1 MEQPMSIPVY
11 TDEEL
16 LSNCPPV
23 EIPPPEIPLHL
34 ADNTGSRL
42 LISKIVCENFK
53 SYGGKRILG
62 PFHKNFT
69 CIIGPNGSGK
79 SNVID
84 ALLFVF
90 GFRASKVR
98 SKKLSS
104 LIHNSDRLPS
114 VDFCQVSVYFQR
126 IIDTGQ
132 GVVTGSEFVVSRKAF
147 KDNSNAYYINE
158 SRAGFRDVTSLL
170 RQHGIDLDHNRFLIL
185 QGEVEQ
191 ISLMKP
197 KAATEYE
204 TGFLE
209 YLEKPLA
216 ILADRIERLKD
227 IRLEKLARV
236 KAVEKEKNELEVVR
250 DEAMAYL
257 RLMNKVIRVKNVIFQ
272 QNQKRDL
279 KHEAE
284 LKQQLTSVDAELE
297 ILTARLKELNSQLT
311 ALRADREAQNRQ
323 ASCLQ
328 ERHRDAKERFA
339 RFEAEDSRVRDEHAH
354 LKSQG
359 KKTLKALQAE
369 RKKLEEIRSLPGEAE
384 GRRITLQNQ
393 LAELEKAKTLH
404 ENTYKETMAIL
415 AQETE
420 PLRKKVEAAEA
431 ALAPIQKVADEAAS
445 RLALAQQELDLA
457 MSAYR
462 REEERVAKAREG
474 AAAARH
480 RLAERESQVLKT
492 EQQLERGSTSS
503 ANSGRRRSKTGS
515 ADACLREALQTSSTE
530 LAEVRVKEAVL
541 AEEVGKLRSTLSEA
555 KSSFQAR
562 QNACLLYSL
571 FCFELYRLTCEGGE
585 GRWFIATSERWRRI
599 RCIRRPFLLYNFSFI
614 LHFLSILF
622 PYAYSSLFTTIFPRN
637 LNSFGFRQQADNSRN
652 RVLSS
657 LLTAAK
663 EGKLTGILG
672 RLGDL
677 GVIPQRCD
685 VAVSTACGALDH
697 IVVQT
702 MEEAQ
707 KALVGFY
714 HFPKGLDKMKRWE
727 LESAK
732 PFKGPTASAQR
743 LFDLVEVSDPSLKP
757 CFYFGLRNTLVAET
771 LDVATDWAFKHPVRF
786 RVVTLQGQLIETSGA
801 MTGGGGRQLSGRMT
815 TDVSKAKQARRSLS
829 EAVLTEEGL
838 SAKERQLATKEA
850 ELGQLRSKR
859 EWLEE
864 KVTHLQ
870 RQVTDAERNI
880 AKWQAE
886 IVRLREEAE
895 ALTREAEQAEKRA
908 ANAGPSK
915 AEREKLEAN
924 VAALSNENIKRAAK
938 AEKLREEVDDLKT
951 KLMEAGTARLAT
963 VRSRVALVEK
973 KIKEVTDQF
982 TKLEVEIKTAH
993 RNEAKTQSK
1002 IEALEKEVE
1011 SLKEK
1016 LTENEAQ
1023 LVEIET
1029 TAKTCMTEF
1038 QTIQQEITA
1047 LSEERE
1053 KVNAQIGEVETELA
1067 AAKKDEGVV
1076 QRKAEDLRSQV
1087 KDSAARAR
1095 AWQMKLRSLRL
1106 NKVDDDDEEEE
1117 EKKEA
1122 DADVADAE
1130 TDLSQS
1136 LASGAGSQSQ
1146 DNSQRD
1152 PLAFLESSKDTKLPT
1167 YTDEQLAEM
1176 NINEAELKKLEAQ
1189 IASMS
1194 PNMAAIQQYRS
1205 KVDLYLSRVAELD
1218 HVTDLRNEQLRQEA
1232 EAKGTRLSEFMA
1244 GFNVITTRLKEMYQ
1258 LLTQGGDAE
1267 LELIDSLDPFSEGIV
1282 FSVRPPKKTWKSI
1295 ANLSGGEKTL
1305 SSLALVFALHHFKPT
1320 PLYVMDE
1327 IDAALDFKNVSIVG
1341 NYVME
1346 RTKDAQ
1352 FVIISLRNNMFE
1364 LADRLVG
1371 IYKTHNIT
1379 KSISVDCH
1387 VLAQRLNQAVSKVRG
1402 HQSKQQQQRWPL
1414 TTTAATSSLPVPPC
1428 VGVLG
1433 SQPVV
1438 TDGTVVGATAETSVL
1453 LGPRGDI
1460 VGSKAENEPSNEI
1473 EAQLAGVVKDEGTDS
1488 DTPIIELY

>member
-1 MEQPMSIPVY
+1 MAPHPRHPTSATPSVPYENATPNAGSAGVTWPTLRSATLIDCSPFEGSDICNNKFPFY
-11 TDEEL
+11 TL
-16 LSNCPPV
+16 
-23 EIPPPEIPLHL
+23 
-34 ADNTGSRL
+34 T
-42 LISKIVCENFK
+42 
-53 SYGGKRILG
+53 
-62 PFHKNFT
+62 
-69 CIIGPNGSGK
+69 
-79 SNVID
+79 
-84 ALLFVF
+84 LF
-90 GFRASKVR
+90 ASA
-98 SKKLSS
+98 
-104 LIHNSDRLPS
+104 NRLP
-114 VDFCQVSVYFQR
+114 
-126 IIDTGQ
+126 
-132 GVVTGSEFVVSRKAF
+132 
-147 KDNSNAYYINE
+147 
-158 SRAGFRDVTSLL
+158 
-170 RQHGIDLDHNRFLIL
+170 
-185 QGEVEQ
+185 
-191 ISLMKP
+191 
-197 KAATEYE
+197 
-204 TGFLE
+204 
-209 YLEKPLA
+209 
-216 ILADRIERLKD
+216 
-227 IRLEKLARV
+227 
-236 KAVEKEKNELEVVR
+236 
-250 DEAMAYL
+250 
-257 RLMNKVIRVKNVIFQ
+257 
-272 QNQKRDL
+272 
-279 KHEAE
+279 
-284 LKQQLTSVDAELE
+284 
-297 ILTARLKELNSQLT
+297 
-311 ALRADREAQNRQ
+311 
-323 ASCLQ
+323 
-328 ERHRDAKERFA
+328 
-339 RFEAEDSRVRDEHAH
+339 
-354 LKSQG
+354 
-359 KKTLKALQAE
+359 
-369 RKKLEEIRSLPGEAE
+369 
-384 GRRITLQNQ
+384 
-393 LAELEKAKTLH
+393 
-404 ENTYKETMAIL
+404 
-415 AQETE
+415 
-420 PLRKKVEAAEA
+420 
-431 ALAPIQKVADEAAS
+431 
-445 RLALAQQELDLA
+445 
-457 MSAYR
+457 
-462 REEERVAKAREG
+462 
-474 AAAARH
+474 
-480 RLAERESQVLKT
+480 
-492 EQQLERGSTSS
+492 
-503 ANSGRRRSKTGS
+503 
-515 ADACLREALQTSSTE
+515 
-530 LAEVRVKEAVL
+530 
-541 AEEVGKLRSTLSEA
+541 
-555 KSSFQAR
+555 
-562 QNACLLYSL
+562 
-571 FCFELYRLTCEGGE
+571 
-585 GRWFIATSERWRRI
+585 
-599 RCIRRPFLLYNFSFI
+599 
-614 LHFLSILF
+614 
-622 PYAYSSLFTTIFPRN
+622 
-637 LNSFGFRQQADNSRN
+637 QADNSRS

-677 GVIPQRCD
+677 GVIPQRYD

-707 KALVGFY
+707 KAVEFLKSNNLGQASFI
-714 HFPKGLDKMKRWE
+714 GLDKMKRWE
-727 LESAK
+727 VESAK
-732 PFKGPTASAQR
+732 PFKGPTPSAQR
-743 LFDLVEVSDPSLKP
+743 LFDLVEVSQPAVKP

-815 TDVSKAKQARRSLS
+815 TDVSRARQARRSMS
-829 EAVLTEEGL
+829 ESVLTEEGL
-838 SAKERQLATKEA
+838 SAKERQLANKEA

-870 RQVTDAERNI
+870 RQVVDAERNM

-924 VAALSNENIKRAAK
+924 VAALSKENAKKAAK
-938 AEKLREEVDDLKT
+938 AEKLREEVDELKT

-973 KIKEVTDQF
+973 KIKEVADQF

-1002 IEALEKEVE
+1002 IETLEKEVE

-1038 QTIQQEITA
+1038 QAIQQEITA
-1047 LSEERE
+1047 LGEERE
-1053 KVNAQIGEVETELA
+1053 KINAQIGEVETGLA

-1076 QRKAEDLRSQV
+1076 QRKAEDIRSQA
-1087 KDSAARAR
+1087 KEAAARAR
-1095 AWQMKLRSLRL
+1095 AWQMKLRGLRL
-1106 NKVDDDDEEEE
+1106 NKVDDDDDEEEE
-1117 EKKEA
+1117 TAEA
-1122 DADVADAE
+1122 ESADTE
-1130 TDLSQS
+1130 GDLSQS
-1136 LASGAGSQSQ
+1136 LVSGANQSQ
-1146 DNSQRD
+1146 DTSQHD
-1152 PLAFLESSKDTKLPT
+1152 PLSFLGSSKDTKLPT

-1176 NINEAELKKLEAQ
+1176 NINEAELKKLESQ

-1194 PNMAAIQQYRS
+1194 PNMAAIQQYRN

-1379 KSISVDCH
+1379 KAISVDCH

-1402 HQSKQQQQRWPL
+1402 HQSKQQQQQQQQQRWPL
-1414 TTTAATSSLPVPPC
+1414 AATSASLPPPPTT
-1428 VGVLG
+1428 VGVPGDSLAA
-1433 SQPVV
+1433 
-1438 TDGTVVGATAETSVL
+1438 TDGAAIAATTDAPIF
-1453 LGPRGDI
+1453 LGPRGD
-1460 VGSKAENEPSNEI
+1460 VANSEAENEPPNEN
-1473 EAQLAGVVKDEGTDS
+1473 EAQLPGTAEDEGVDS
-1488 DTPIIELY
+1488 DTPIVELY

>member
-1 MEQPMSIPVY
+1 MEHPMNIPVY

-23 EIPPPEIPLHL
+23 EIPPPEIPVHL
-34 ADNTGSRL
+34 GDNSGSRL

-132 GVVTGSEFVVSRKAF
+132 GVSDYEVVAGSEFVVSRKAF

-209 YLEKPLA
+209 YLEDIIGSSRFKKPLA

-250 DEAMAYL
+250 DEAMTYL

-272 QNQKRDL
+272 QNQKREL

-284 LKQQLTSVDAELE
+284 LKQQLTGVDAELE
-297 ILTARLKELNSQLT
+297 VLTARLKELNSQLST
-311 ALRADREAQNRQ
+311 LRTDREAQNRQ
-323 ASCLQ
+323 ASSLQ

-384 GRRITLQNQ
+384 GRRNRLQNQ
-393 LAELEKAKTLH
+393 LTELEQAKALH
-404 ENTYKETMAIL
+404 ETTYKETMAIL

-474 AAAARH
+474 AAAARD
-480 RLAERESQVLKT
+480 RLAEREQQVLST
-492 EQQLERGSTSS
+492 ERQLERRSTSS
-503 ANSGRRRSKTGS
+503 ADAGRRRSTT
-515 ADACLREALQTSSTE
+515 DACLREALQTSSTE
-530 LAEVRVKEAVL
+530 LAEVRAKETALV
-541 AEEVGKLRSTLSEA
+541 EEVGKLRSTLSEA
-555 KSSFQAR
+555 KSSFQA
-562 QNACLLYSL
+562 
-571 FCFELYRLTCEGGE
+571 
-585 GRWFIATSERWRRI
+585 
-599 RCIRRPFLLYNFSFI
+599 
-614 LHFLSILF
+614 
-622 PYAYSSLFTTIFPRN
+622 
-637 LNSFGFRQQADNSRN
+637 DNSRS

-677 GVIPQRCD
+677 GVIPQRYD
-685 VAVSTACGALDH
+685 VAVSTSCGALDH

-707 KALVGFY
+707 KAVEFLKANNLGQASFI
-714 HFPKGLDKMKRWE
+714 GLDKMKRWE
-727 LESAK
+727 VESAK
-732 PFKGPTASAQR
+732 PFKGPTPSAQR
-743 LFDLVEVSDPSLKP
+743 LFDLVEVSQPALKP

-815 TDVSKAKQARRSLS
+815 TDVSRARQARRSMS
-829 EAVLTEEGL
+829 ESVLTEEGL
-838 SAKERQLATKEA
+838 SAKERQLANKEA

-859 EWLEE
+859 ELLEE

-870 RQVTDAERNI
+870 RQVADAERNM

-924 VAALSNENIKRAAK
+924 VAALSKENTKKAAK
-938 AEKLREEVDDLKT
+938 AEKLREEVDELKT

-973 KIKEVTDQF
+973 KIKEVADQF

-1002 IEALEKEVE
+1002 IETLEKEVE

-1038 QTIQQEITA
+1038 QAIQQEITT

-1053 KVNAQIGEVETELA
+1053 KINAQIGEVETGLA

-1076 QRKAEDLRSQV
+1076 QRKAEDLRSQA
-1087 KDSAARAR
+1087 KEAAARAR
-1095 AWQMKLRSLRL
+1095 AWQMKLRGLRL
-1106 NKVDDDDEEEE
+1106 NKVDDDDEEETP
-1117 EKKEA
+1117 EA
-1122 DADVADAE
+1122 ESADAE
-1130 TDLSQS
+1130 GDLSQS
-1136 LASGAGSQSQ
+1136 LVSGASQSQ
-1146 DNSQRD
+1146 DASQHD
-1152 PLAFLESSKDTKLPT
+1152 PLSFLGSSKDTKLPT

-1176 NINEAELKKLEAQ
+1176 NINEAELKKLESQ

-1194 PNMAAIQQYRS
+1194 PNMAAIQQYRN

-1305 SSLALVFALHHFKPT
+1305 SSLALVFALHHFRPT

-1387 VLAQRLNQAVSKVRG
+1387 VLAQRLNQAVSKSK
-1402 HQSKQQQQRWPL
+1402 HQQQQQQRWPL
-1414 TTTAATSSLPVPPC
+1414 AATSTSLPPPPT
-1428 VGVLG
+1428 VGDSL
-1433 SQPVV
+1433 SA
-1438 TDGTVVGATAETSVL
+1438 TDGAAVAAATDASVF
-1453 LGPRGDI
+1453 LGPRGD
-1460 VGSKAENEPSNEI
+1460 VASSEAENEPPKEM
-1473 EAQLAGVVKDEGTDS
+1473 EAQLLGTAEDEGVDS

>member
-1 MEQPMSIPVY
+1 MSIPVY

-132 GVVTGSEFVVSRKAF
+132 GVSDFEVVTGSEFVVSRKAF

-209 YLEKPLA
+209 YLEDIIGSSRFKKPLA

-555 KSSFQAR
+555 KSSFQA
-562 QNACLLYSL
+562 
-571 FCFELYRLTCEGGE
+571 
-585 GRWFIATSERWRRI
+585 
-599 RCIRRPFLLYNFSFI
+599 
-614 LHFLSILF
+614 
-622 PYAYSSLFTTIFPRN
+622 
-637 LNSFGFRQQADNSRN
+637 DNSRN

-707 KALVGFY
+707 KAVEFLKSNNLGQASFI
-714 HFPKGLDKMKRWE
+714 GLDKMKRWE

-870 RQVTDAERNI
+870 RQVTDAERNM

-915 AEREKLEAN
+915 AEREKLEAK

-1176 NINEAELKKLEAQ
+1176 NINESELKKLEAQ